1 MLDIKVLASDISTIL
16 LMKKRIRYF
25 LAGYNL
31 FTHFPAKSEPHQKYK
46 RRKPTAAK
54 LSLVKNNI
62 IFPDQEKPEFL
73 VRQPIFS
80 YATYFEAKPRCTLH
94 S

>member
-1 MLDIKVLASDISTIL
+1 MAEVSIELLDKA
-16 LMKKRIRYF
+16 
-25 LAGYNL
+25 
-31 FTHFPAKSEPHQKYK
+31 E
-46 RRKPTAAK
+46 
-54 LSLVKNNI
+54 NI